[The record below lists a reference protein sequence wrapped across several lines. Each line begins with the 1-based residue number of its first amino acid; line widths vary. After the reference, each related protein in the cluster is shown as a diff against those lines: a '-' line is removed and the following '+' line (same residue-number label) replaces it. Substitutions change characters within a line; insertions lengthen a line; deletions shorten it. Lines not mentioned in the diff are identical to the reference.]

1 MRYGGRLA
9 SVTSGIQ
16 DLLKAF
22 TEGKVQWYGDI
33 ISRSK

>member
-1 MRYGGRLA
+1 MRHGGRLA

-22 TEGKVQWYGDI
+22 NEGKIQWYGDV
-33 ISRSK
+33 ISISK